1 MARPVKIEEK
11 RQELLDKA
19 VTVFS
24 RYGYSKTTL
33 DDVAKKTGINKAS
46 LYHYFKN
53 KKELFLQVMLL
64 VSSRGI
70 EELKKNALRLK
81 TPEKQLVFY
90 FSERLHF
97 YLQIVRLNSLSKE
110 TLLHLQVIF
119 DSVYQPVKE
128 NEIEWIAALLF
139 EIVPS
144 LTKKQSAEYARQ
156 LFYIKRNKTKKM
168 TSTALITGASGGIGW
183 ELAKKFAENS
193 HNLVLVARSEGKLK
207 ELAAQLEQQY
217 KIKVTVIAK
226 DLSDYNTAKEIFDG
240 CTQQN
245 IQIDYLVNNA
255 GIGHFGFF
263 HESDWKTGTDN
274 KP

>member
-53 KKELFLQVMLL
+53 KEELFLQVMLQ
-64 VSSRGI
+64 VSSAGI

-81 TPEKQLVFY
+81 TPEKQLIFY

-128 NEIEWIAALLF
+128 KEIEWIAVLLKKF
-139 EIVPS
+139 VPN
-144 LTKKQSAEYARQ
+144 LTRKQAADYARQ
-156 LFYIKRNKTKKM
+156 FFYTADAIKHNGVFIGQLLEKKDKEVAEVKQQITDTISLLLKGIKT
-168 TSTALITGASGGIGW
+168 
-183 ELAKKFAENS
+183 
-193 HNLVLVARSEGKLK
+193 
-207 ELAAQLEQQY
+207 
-217 KIKVTVIAK
+217 
-226 DLSDYNTAKEIFDG
+226 
-240 CTQQN
+240 
-245 IQIDYLVNNA
+245 
-255 GIGHFGFF
+255 
-263 HESDWKTGTDN
+263 
-274 KP
+274 

>member
-156 LFYIKRNKTKKM
+156 LFYIADAIKHNGVFTGQLLEKKDEEV
-168 TSTALITGASGGIGW
+168 ADVKKQITDTVSLLLKGI
-183 ELAKKFAENS
+183 
-193 HNLVLVARSEGKLK
+193 KLK
-207 ELAAQLEQQY
+207 
-217 KIKVTVIAK
+217 K
-226 DLSDYNTAKEIFDG
+226 
-240 CTQQN
+240 
-245 IQIDYLVNNA
+245 
-255 GIGHFGFF
+255 
-263 HESDWKTGTDN
+263 
-274 KP
+274 